1 MRVRTELS
9 RPAVGLLYLVVD
21 GRVMLSEIGGIVQ
34 GLGLAL
40 AAAAGFS
47 QLFSP

>member
-1 MRVRTELS
+1 MLD
-9 RPAVGLLYLVVD
+9 LVVD
-21 GRVMLSEIGGIVQ
+21 GTVVLSETGLVAPD
-34 GLGLAL
+34 LGLAL